1 MKIIICGAGQVG
13 YNIAKYL
20 ANEDNDITVID
31 PDEENIRR
39 IGDTLDV
46 RAILGHSPYPTVM
59 RDAGAEDTDMLIAV
73 SPMDETNMIA
83 CQVAHSLFN
92 IPLKIARIRHQSYL
106 MPDWA
111 GLFSRNHMP
120 IDVIISPEV
129 EVAKAIS
136 RRLQAPSA
144 SEMISLYND
153 EVRFIGIRCLGTSPL
168 LNCKYGDIPSVH
180 PSFKASVLFVKR
192 ANEDRVIVPD
202 EEFFFEID
210 DEAFFLCDKKD
221 MDTTIDLFGHDDHI
235 IKSVVVAGGGNIGGF
250 LAAELNEN
258 QPQMTVKMI
267 EIDRDQAKRL
277 AQNFPDMTIING
289 DTLESDILEEV
300 GIDSAGA
307 FAAIT
312 SKDEANMLSSLLA
325 KKYGCQRTITLV
337 NNATYSTL
345 MANLGLDTI
354 ISPRS
359 LTISK
364 ILQHIRRGKIRSV
377 HTLQQGTGEIIE
389 ADALETS
396 EIVGK
401 TAFTANLPDGVILGA
416 IIRDDTF
423 MVPDEETIIEVGD
436 HIILY
441 TPTNL
446 IKKVEKL
453 FSVRLEYF

>member
-13 YNIAKYL
+13 YSIAKYL

-39 IGDTLDV
+39 ISDTLDV
-46 RAILGHSPYPTVM
+46 RAVLGHSPYPTVL

-73 SPMDETNMIA
+73 SPLDETNMIA

-136 RRLQAPSA
+136 LRLQAPSA

-153 EVRFIGIRCLGTSPL
+153 NIRFIGLRCLESSPL
-168 LNCKYGDIPSVH
+168 LNCKHGDLPSVH
-180 PSFKASVLFVKR
+180 PSFKASTLFVKR
-192 ANEDRVIVPD
+192 KNSDETIIPD
-202 EEFFFEID
+202 EEFFFEIN
-210 DEAFFLCDKKD
+210 DEVFFLCHKDD
-221 MDTTIDLFGHDDHI
+221 MDPIIDLFGHDDHI

-250 LAAELNEN
+250 LATELSQS

-277 AQNFPDMTIING
+277 AQGFPDLTIING

-300 GIDSAGA
+300 GIETAGA

-325 KKYGCQRTITLV
+325 KKYGCRRTITLV
-337 NNATYSTL
+337 NNVTYSAL

-354 ISPRS
+354 ISPRA

-377 HTLQQGTGEIIE
+377 HTLQEGTGEIIE

-396 EIVGK
+396 EIIGK
-401 TAFTANLPDGVILGA
+401 TRITANLPEGVILGA
-416 IIRDDTF
+416 IIRNDEF
-423 MVPDEETIIEVGD
+423 MVPDDETMIEVGD

-446 IKKVEKL
+446 IRKVEKL